1 LKKLQTM
8 TIQKKIV
15 FTSFTILIP
24 FLFFLILEL
33 FLRLVTPSLKNP
45 IVQEV
50 SYDKVDWYQI
60 NRGYLKKFFPVN
72 SQLIPEFKPAIFR
85 KEKLANTYRV
95 ICLGGS
101 SMFGTPYQMTSTI
114 SGILRR
120 QLRHLYPQLDIEVI
134 NFGASAINSQV
145 IKQFTPELIQFKPDL
160 VLIYM
165 GHNEFY
171 GPEGVGATWL
181 EKKVPLILSLKHI
194 LRELRMYQIIRNWL
208 TAGGP
213 EKNQLLEK
221 NLMLEVSQGSLI
233 ELDSDDSHRI
243 FTLFRKNLTEII
255 SCFQDKDIPLI
266 VSDITSNLLFPPFA
280 FSQHIQNHDL
290 KKVIEQVE
298 KSYQQQQF
306 SSALELLQPLAKL
319 DSTNAIIQFWIGRCF
334 LGMGEIDQ
342 ARHHLILARD
352 YDLLKF
358 RAPAEINRIIYEI
371 CSKKNIPLISAEK
384 YIAALSSTGISG
396 YQLFWEHLH
405 LRDRGYYSIAELF
418 LDKIIQLDLLPVKND
433 PGIFNR
439 RLPFDYDLLSICW
452 LDLAYAD
459 RSMINLTSSWPFNN
473 FQINPQFLNEKDDA
487 LQKIVQEVYQK
498 RMVWDEACYRTA
510 TVFEKKGDFRSA
522 QTTYE
527 AVIEEYPL
535 NFYAHYQLARLFKDQ
550 GQLNEAIPHYQISIQ
565 SNPQYLFSRL
575 ESGMVEINSGQFDQ
589 AIENLEYA
597 LKLLSGNKNPAVE
610 ASIYYGLS
618 AAYANKN
625 ELQKALRCAN
635 RAVNILPS
643 YQPALEIRRRLLEAQ
658 STADKP

>member
-1 LKKLQTM
+1 M
-8 TIQKKIV
+8 TNQKKIL
-15 FTSFTILIP
+15 FTSFTVLIP

-45 IVQEV
+45 IVHEV
-50 SYDKVDWYQI
+50 SYDQISWYQI
-60 NRGYLKKFFPVN
+60 NRSYLKKFFPVN
-72 SQLIPEFKPAIFR
+72 SQLIPEFKPTIFR
-85 KEKLANTYRV
+85 KEKLVNSYRV

-145 IKQFTPELIQFKPDL
+145 IKQFVPELIQFNPDL
-160 VLIYM
+160 ILIYM

-181 EKKVPLILSLKHI
+181 EKKVPLILSLKYM
-194 LRELRMYQIIRNWL
+194 LRELRIYQIIQNWL
-208 TAGGP
+208 ASTSP
-213 EKNQLLEK
+213 EENQNPEK

-233 ELDSDDSHRI
+233 ELDSKDSQRI
-243 FTLFRKNLTEII
+243 FQLFRKNLTEIVN
-255 SCFQDKDIPLI
+255 CFQEKGIPLI
-266 VSDITSNLLFPPFA
+266 ISDVTSNLLFPPFA
-280 FSQHIQNHDL
+280 YPQHIQN
-290 KKVIEQVE
+290 KEVKQVISRVE

-306 SSALELLQPLAKL
+306 STALELLQPLYKL
-319 DSTNAIIQFWIGRCF
+319 DSTNAIVQFWMGRCF
-334 LGMGEIDQ
+334 LSLGDIDK

-358 RAPAEINRIIYEI
+358 RAPSEVNRIISDI
-371 CSKKNIPLISAEK
+371 GSGKNIPLISAEK
-384 YIAALSSTGISG
+384 FIAALSPSGISG
-396 YQLFWEHLH
+396 YELFWEHLH
-405 LRDRGYYSIAELF
+405 LRDRGYYAIAELF
-418 LDKIIQLDLLPVKND
+418 LEKIIQLNLLPGKNN
-433 PGIFNR
+433 PKIFDQ

-452 LDLAYAD
+452 IDLAYAD

-473 FQINPQFLNEKDDA
+473 FQINPRFLSTADEA

-535 NFYAHYQLARLFKDQ
+535 NFFAHYQLARLLKDN

-575 ESGMVEINSGQFDQ
+575 ELGMVEINSGQFDQ

-597 LKLLSGNKNPAVE
+597 LKLQSGSKNSAVE

-618 AAYANKN
+618 AAYANKK
-625 ELQKALRCAN
+625 ELQKALSYAN
-635 RAVNILPS
+635 QAVDILPS
-643 YQPALEIRRRLLEAQ
+643 YQPAREIRRRLLESQ
-658 STADKP
+658 STANKP